1 MCHYVLAIDLVF
13 VSFMFEEFICTSF
26 TSLKLAVY
34 RNEYLFL
41 DGLSSSE
48 LSESDSPVFLYR
60 IINLTL
66 ISFLFSSIQRSMP
79 RSTFA
84 QQKLSSSVINIE
96 YFAGT
101 FLALIS
107 ADPDSYSKRCLSS
120 ETALSSFR
128 MA

>member
-1 MCHYVLAIDLVF
+1 
-13 VSFMFEEFICTSF
+13 MFEEFFCARF

-34 RNEYLFL
+34 KYEYLFL
-41 DGLSSSE
+41 GCLSSSE

-60 IINLTL
+60 IVNLTV
-66 ISFLFSSIQRSMP
+66 ISFLFSSIQRSIP

-84 QQKLSSSVINIE
+84 QQKLSSSVINMLCLT
-96 YFAGT
+96 GT
-101 FLALIS
+101 FLAPIS
-107 ADPDSYSKRCLSS
+107 ADPDTYSKLRLSS